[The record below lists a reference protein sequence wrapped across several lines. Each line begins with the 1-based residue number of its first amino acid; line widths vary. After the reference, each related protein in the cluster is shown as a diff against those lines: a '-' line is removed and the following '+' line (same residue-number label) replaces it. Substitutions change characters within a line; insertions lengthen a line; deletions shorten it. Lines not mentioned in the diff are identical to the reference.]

1 MTNNNISYFYDLSP
15 TEFEKYC
22 LEILRG
28 YAESENLN
36 NFSIEHDKKIKV
48 SDGKY
53 QIDVYATFE
62 ALGCQIK
69 VLCECK
75 RYKNPVSRE
84 KIIALHDKLNST
96 GSNKGILL
104 TNNRF
109 QSGAIEYAKQH
120 GIALITVH
128 KKDIEHVSH
137 SNGTEKYDD
146 DDPFLYQE
154 KHFPPYKAVL
164 VTEENEA
171 DRVVYPTKTML
182 KAIYKETNRL
192 VKEKLGI
199 EIDMSFLDS
208 I

>member
-1 MTNNNISYFYDLSP
+1 MADLERKPICEMSP
-15 TEFEKYC
+15 TEFERCC
-22 LEILRG
+22 LDILSG
-28 YAESENLN
+28 YAEEEGLKDFTIKHN
-36 NFSIEHDKKIKV
+36 KIIRAP
-48 SDGKY
+48 DGRY
-53 QIDVYATFE
+53 QIDVYTEFT
-62 ALGCQIK
+62 ALGSHFR

-84 KIIALHDKLNST
+84 KVIALHGKLNST
-96 GSNKGILL
+96 GSHKGILL